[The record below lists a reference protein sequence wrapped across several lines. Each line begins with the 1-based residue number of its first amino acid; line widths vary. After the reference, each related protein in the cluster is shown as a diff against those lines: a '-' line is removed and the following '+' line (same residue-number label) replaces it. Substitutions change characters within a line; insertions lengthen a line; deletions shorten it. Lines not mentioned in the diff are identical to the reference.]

1 MYKKVN
7 MVMLPINEKERKNI
21 FVGDGKEYFEI
32 CKMLEPKLTK
42 QELNRVKNYIEGLSM
57 SLQQVQYPLESIY
70 DKALQIKNIIDS
82 KVRK

>member
-1 MYKKVN
+1 MPKGE
-7 MVMLPINEKERKNI
+7 INI

-42 QELNRVKNYIEGLSM
+42 QELDRVKNYMEELSLN
-57 SLQQVQYPLESIY
+57 LQAVKYPLESIY

-82 KVRK
+82 KVRKTNV